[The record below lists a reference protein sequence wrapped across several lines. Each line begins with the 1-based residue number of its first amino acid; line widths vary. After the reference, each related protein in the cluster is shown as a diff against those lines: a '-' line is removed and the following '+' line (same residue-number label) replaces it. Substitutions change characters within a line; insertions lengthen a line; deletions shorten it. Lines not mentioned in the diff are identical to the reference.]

1 MSYMLSRYVGK
12 GEQNWV
18 GIYKGTR
25 KEYDVTTGKIIH
37 KALFSNIRNPE
48 GEVMAYNHMIVID
61 DVMKEI
67 SKLSYGS
74 PVKFTAFVLKQRTVS
89 KRNYILEG
97 IKNLIPFDSGLI
109 VSDDIKETVY
119 NLRIAE
125 YTVRSIAKLLD
136 SNTDF
141 IFRVIRENEELR
153 KQLSKKQQ
161 YLYNI
166 ANGLRAKGMTEIEI
180 AKIMAISASSVR
192 TYLPIRKIPE
202 IKTFLAVA

>member
-1 MSYMLSRYVGK
+1 MSYMLSKYVGK

-18 GIYKGTR
+18 GIYKGFR
-25 KEYDVTTGKIIH
+25 KEYDMTTGKIIH

-48 GEVMAYNHMIVID
+48 GEVIAYNHIFVID
-61 DVMKEI
+61 AVMKEI
-67 SKLSYGS
+67 SQLSYDK
-74 PVKFTAFVLKQRTVS
+74 PVKFTAFVLKQRTIS
-89 KRNYILEG
+89 KPNYILEG
-97 IKNLIPFDSGLI
+97 IKNLIPFDSKLI
-109 VSDDIKETVY
+109 VSDNFKETVY
-119 NLRIAE
+119 NLRVAK

-192 TYLPIRKIPE
+192 TYLPVRKIPK
-202 IKTFLAVA
+202 IKTFLIAA

>member
-1 MSYMLSRYVGK
+1 MSYLLSKYVGK

-18 GIYKGTR
+18 GIYKGIK
-25 KEYDVTTGKIIH
+25 KECDMTTGKIIH

-48 GEVMAYNHMIVID
+48 GDVIAYNHMIVID

-67 SKLSYGS
+67 SKLSYDK
-74 PVKFTAFVLKQRTVS
+74 PVKFTAFVLKQRTIS
-89 KRNYILEG
+89 KPNYILEG
-97 IKNLIPFDSGLI
+97 IKNLIPFDSKLI
-109 VSDDIKETVY
+109 VSDNFKETVY
-119 NLRIAE
+119 NLRVAE

-192 TYLPIRKIPE
+192 TYLPIRKIPK